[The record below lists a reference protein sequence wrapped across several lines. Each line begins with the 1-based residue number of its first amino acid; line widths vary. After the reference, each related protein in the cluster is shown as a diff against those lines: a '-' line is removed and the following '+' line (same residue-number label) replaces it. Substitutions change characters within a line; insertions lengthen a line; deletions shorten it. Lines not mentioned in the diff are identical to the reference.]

1 MHGEMAEWLKAAVL
15 KTVKGESSSRVRIP
29 LSPLRQKTPE
39 RVFFVCG
46 ERRKRGTFSVEIRR
60 SFEVDSTERRIYL
73 KGILVVTTEI
83 LSQVIK
89 TLTS

>member
-1 MHGEMAEWLKAAVL
+1 
-15 KTVKGESSSRVRIP
+15 
-29 LSPLRQKTPE
+29 
-39 RVFFVCG
+39 VFFVCG